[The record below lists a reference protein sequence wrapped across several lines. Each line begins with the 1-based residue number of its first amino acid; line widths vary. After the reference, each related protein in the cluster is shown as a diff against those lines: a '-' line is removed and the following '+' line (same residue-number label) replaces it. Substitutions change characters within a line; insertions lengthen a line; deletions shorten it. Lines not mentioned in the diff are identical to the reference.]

1 MTSLNTVENQEVAY
15 QGFFIRCVMVFLPLL
30 FSMTPVLLH
39 VNGKSLEI
47 FSMIGL
53 GLGSIIVL
61 LLVYFQKKIIN
72 RWLLVINIYWL
83 MLSVS
88 NLLFG
93 QLACRHYFGLV
104 ALLGVAFYTIKY
116 TEFGFLGAQER
127 SQKSDFLEILWIII
141 LMTRILFPRST
152 TYIIIGYIVF
162 FVMMTYLSDLAKKDK
177 MIHFVFAAIFVLIFI
192 VISFAL
198 PFAKKNWKLSPFLVQ
213 DAALL
218 RNVEDANNLV
228 EDANNLSEKFSEEFG
243 KETDE
248 ESLEVSF
255 LNKEY
260 NKKLQEWRKTF

>member
-1 MTSLNTVENQEVAY
+1 MNNVNVKNQSVAY

-47 FSMIGL
+47 LSMVGL

-61 LLVYFQKKIIN
+61 LLVSFQNKIIS
-72 RWLLVINIYWL
+72 RLLLAINIYWL

-127 SQKSDFLEILWIII
+127 SKKSDFLEILWIII
-141 LMTRILFPRST
+141 LVTRILFPRST

-162 FVMMTYLSDLAKKDK
+162 FGAMAYLSSLSKKDK
-177 MIHFVFAAIFVLIFI
+177 MMYFVFAAIFVLIFI

>member
-15 QGFFIRCVMVFLPLL
+15 QGFFIRCVMLFLPLL

-39 VNGKSLEI
+39 VNGKSLETL
-47 FSMIGL
+47 SMVGL

-61 LLVYFQKKIIN
+61 LLVSFQNKIIS
-72 RWLLVINIYWL
+72 RLLLGINIYWL

-93 QLACRHYFGLV
+93 QLQFRYSYSFIALLSV
-104 ALLGVAFYTIKY
+104 ALYTIKY
-116 TEFGFLGAQER
+116 TEYGFLGAYEK
-127 SQKSDFLEILWIII
+127 SKKSDFLKVLWIII
-141 LMTRILFPRST
+141 LVTRILFPRST
-152 TYIIIGYIVF
+152 TYMIIGHIVF
-162 FVMMTYLSDLAKKDK
+162 FGAMAYLSSLSKKDK
-177 MIHFVFAAIFVLIFI
+177 MMYFVFAAIFVLIFI

-218 RNVEDANNLV
+218 RNVEDANNL
-228 EDANNLSEKFSEEFG
+228 SEKFSEEFG